1 MPRYAFLVISLPPE
15 VGIVDER
22 DFEDSCGEDLHA
34 FTHTLLS
41 CVVADGGRT
50 IKIDGGFQ
58 SAATTNLTDSD
69 GLYYPPDLSFTLDK
83 F

>member
-1 MPRYAFLVISLPPE
+1 LELSLPPE
-15 VGIVDER
+15 VGIVSER

-34 FTHTLLS
+34 FTNSVLS

-50 IKIDGGFQ
+50 IRIKGGFQ
-58 SAATTNLTDSD
+58 YQASTNLTDSD
-69 GLYYPPDLSFTLDK
+69 GLYYPPDLSFTLDG